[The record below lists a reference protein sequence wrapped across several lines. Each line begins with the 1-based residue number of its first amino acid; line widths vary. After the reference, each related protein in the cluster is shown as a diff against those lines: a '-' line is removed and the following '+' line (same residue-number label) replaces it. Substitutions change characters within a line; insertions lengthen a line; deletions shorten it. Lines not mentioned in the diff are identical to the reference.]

1 MKATT
6 FIINKIDAGNG
17 LSNSAAKGANI
28 VRALPIKLQIPI
40 AVALL

>member
-17 LSNSAAKGANI
+17 LSNSAANGAKI
-28 VRALPIKLQIPI
+28 VSALPIKLQTPI